1 MRLPCPGVTPQRL
14 LPHYEGSE
22 YHSTHHP
29 VIGEIADYSETT
41 RGVWFGAWRDILK
54 AKALVSIQLRST
66 KQGAESKAQSV
77 PPPSR

>member
-1 MRLPCPGVTPQRL
+1 M
-14 LPHYEGSE
+14 
-22 YHSTHHP
+22 
-29 VIGEIADYSETT
+29 IGEIADYSETI

-66 KQGAESKAQSV
+66 KQGAESKAQSI